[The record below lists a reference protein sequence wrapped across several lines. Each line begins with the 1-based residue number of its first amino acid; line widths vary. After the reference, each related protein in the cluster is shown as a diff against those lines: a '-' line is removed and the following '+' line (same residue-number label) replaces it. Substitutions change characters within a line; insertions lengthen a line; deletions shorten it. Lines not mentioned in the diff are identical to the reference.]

1 MNEKINSSEHKA
13 DITMQV
19 LKLMVGMTLG
29 DGLEVISAVE
39 GELFS
44 QLCEGDDDSVSKLSA
59 QCRQNALKFYYEEM
73 HDEKE

>member
-1 MNEKINSSEHKA
+1 MNEELNSLDRKA

-19 LKLMVGMTLG
+19 LKLLVGMTLG

-39 GELFS
+39 GALFS